1 MNEFELV
8 GIINYF
14 DVIPSAV
21 EVIFKDEDGLLYRG
35 INGDDNANITEFEL
49 LSEETGKKVIF
60 LEDLVV
66 IKEAL
71 LPAYQVGDVMICGF
85 QLDDKRL
92 YIARVDKYIDYMF
105 DYAISIKKDQLL
117 KTEISN
123 QILELKPKLNND
135 DAHYN

>member
-1 MNEFELV
+1 MNEFKLA

-14 DVIPSAV
+14 NVIPSAV

-35 INGDDNANITEFEL
+35 INGDDNAYITEFEL

-60 LEDLVV
+60 LENLSVTKD
-66 IKEAL
+66 AL
-71 LPAYQVGDVMICGF
+71 LPSYHVGDVMICGF

-105 DYAISIKKDQLL
+105 NYAMTVKKDKLL
-117 KTEISN
+117 KAEIDN
-123 QILELKPKLNND
+123 QILELKPKLNNS
-135 DAHYN
+135 DAVFN